1 MFGFVESIDSWRDF
15 YMLTGSAS
23 ATLVGLIFVAVTLHI
38 DVIAEA
44 KKSSD
49 IRMLAEEIFINFLM
63 ILSFAFI
70 FTVPSDTPSGIGYPL
85 LILGTIQIVHTA
97 ALWLRFLRSKGEHR
111 AFASSMILRG
121 LLIPNTICYLT
132 IDSYRRRCPA
142 GKDSLPGLDGDGNS
156 MVDHLSCREYLA
168 FDDESCRTE
177 AKPLK
182 KYLGMNGQHC
192 LRCSRIEMG
201 DVPSERRFMG
211 HLLPG
216 QRPTGTDP

>member
-1 MFGFVESIDSWRDF
+1 MKNLGNFGGLDMNAFVESIDSWRDF

-49 IRMLAEEIFINFLM
+49 IRMLAEEIFINFLI

-70 FTVPSDTPSGIGYPL
+70 FLIPSDTPTGVGYPL

-97 ALWLRFLRSKGEHR
+97 ILWLRFLRSRGEHR
-111 AFASSMILRG
+111 VFASSMILSG

-132 IDSYRRRCPA
+132 LIVIGADVLQ
-142 GKDSLPGLDGDGNS
+142 GGTN
-156 MVDHLSCREYLA
+156 
-168 FDDESCRTE
+168 
-177 AKPLK
+177 
-182 KYLGMNGQHC
+182 YLGWMVMVIVWLTISAVKNTW
-192 LRCSRIEMG
+192 
-201 DVPSERRFMG
+201 
-211 HLLPG
+211 HLMMRVAELKRNR
-216 QRPTGTDP
+216 QD

>member
-1 MFGFVESIDSWRDF
+1 MNGFVDSIDSWRDF

-70 FTVPSDTPSGIGYPL
+70 FVVPSDTSTGIGYPL
-85 LILGTIQIVHTA
+85 LILGIIQIVHTA
-97 ALWLRFLRSKGEHR
+97 ALWLRFLRRKDEHR
-111 AFASSMILRG
+111 VFESSMILRG

-132 IDSYRRRCPA
+132 LTFIGADILQ
-142 GKDSLPGLDGDGNS
+142 G
-156 MVDHLSCREYLA
+156 
-168 FDDESCRTE
+168 RTR
-177 AKPLK
+177 
-182 KYLGMNGQHC
+182 YLGWMVMVIVWLTIAAVENTWH
-192 LRCSRIEMG
+192 LMMRVAELKRN
-201 DVPSERRFMG
+201 RRNSGSF
-211 HLLPG
+211 
-216 QRPTGTDP
+216 Q

>member
-1 MFGFVESIDSWRDF
+1 MNAFVESIDSWRDF

-70 FTVPSDTPSGIGYPL
+70 FVVPSDSPSGLGYPL
-85 LILGTIQIVHTA
+85 LILGILQLAHTSV
-97 ALWLRFLRSKGEHR
+97 LWLRFLRNKGENR

-121 LLIPNTICYLT
+121 LLIPNTVCYMTIIVIGADVLQGKTSYLGWMVMVIVWLT
-132 IDSYRRRCPA
+132 IA
-142 GKDSLPGLDGDGNS
+142 AVENTW
-156 MVDHLSCREYLA
+156 HLMMRVAE
-168 FDDESCRTE
+168 
-177 AKPLK
+177 LK
-182 KYLGMNGQHC
+182 QKRQN
-192 LRCSRIEMG
+192 
-201 DVPSERRFMG
+201 
-211 HLLPG
+211 
-216 QRPTGTDP
+216 

>member
-1 MFGFVESIDSWRDF
+1 MNAFVESIDSWRDF
-15 YMLTGSAS
+15 YMLPGSAS

-70 FTVPSDTPSGIGYPL
+70 FLIPSDTPTGVGYPL

-97 ALWLRFLRSKGEHR
+97 ILWLRFLRSRGEHR
-111 AFASSMILRG
+111 VFASSMILSG

-132 IDSYRRRCPA
+132 LIVIGADVLQ
-142 GKDSLPGLDGDGNS
+142 GGT
-156 MVDHLSCREYLA
+156 H
-168 FDDESCRTE
+168 
-177 AKPLK
+177 
-182 KYLGMNGQHC
+182 YLGWMVMVIVWLTISAVKNTW
-192 LRCSRIEMG
+192 
-201 DVPSERRFMG
+201 
-211 HLLPG
+211 HLMMRVAELKRNR
-216 QRPTGTDP
+216 QD